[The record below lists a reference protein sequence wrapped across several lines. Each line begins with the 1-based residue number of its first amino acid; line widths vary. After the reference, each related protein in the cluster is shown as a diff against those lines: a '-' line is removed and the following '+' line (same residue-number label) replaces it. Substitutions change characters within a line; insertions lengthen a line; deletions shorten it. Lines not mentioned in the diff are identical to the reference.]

1 MADGG
6 AAAEPAQTLSG
17 LSVKFTEGRG
27 GSATWR
33 LGCDAKRIGDKD
45 WSPEHD
51 SALLNALRALEAL
64 QGLPAGPRAR
74 DAAAWQRAQAE
85 LRYVRSELAAPSHK
99 PERVRDH
106 KCSPGYDCV
115 GCKQVRPRLPAA
127 ACAAA
132 TLETPLHVP
141 PRALRMAR
149 CGRTARRRFAP
160 RPISAAHS
168 SANSPTGRCSSP
180 GRGAGGLV
188 SVSPERVVLQTN
200 CLPLGFPRPQ
210 CLYKWTAEQA
220 EIWLRM
226 CSHELAQLRVSQGDA
241 ALPPWHVGGGSGRL
255 SPGNLGASF
264 EDGTPRESAR
274 WSRSGSLSGR
284 STPPSGRVTPT
295 ASPGGRDTP
304 PPSPRGSASY
314 PPMSPKR
321 DSAAAVLVQM
331 DGGAG

>member
-127 ACAAA
+127 GQ
-132 TLETPLHVP
+132 
-141 PRALRMAR
+141 RLRN
-149 CGRTARRRFAP
+149 P
-160 RPISAAHS
+160 
-168 SANSPTGRCSSP
+168 
-180 GRGAGGLV
+180 
-188 SVSPERVVLQTN
+188 
-200 CLPLGFPRPQ
+200 
-210 CLYKWTAEQA
+210 
-220 EIWLRM
+220 
-226 CSHELAQLRVSQGDA
+226 
-241 ALPPWHVGGGSGRL
+241 
-255 SPGNLGASF
+255 
-264 EDGTPRESAR
+264 
-274 WSRSGSLSGR
+274 
-284 STPPSGRVTPT
+284 
-295 ASPGGRDTP
+295 
-304 PPSPRGSASY
+304 
-314 PPMSPKR
+314 
-321 DSAAAVLVQM
+321 
-331 DGGAG
+331 